1 MQELVSPSGTAGFL
15 PPGHLLST
23 SPALEQLDVEV
34 LGYVSNGSK
43 WRLQSLVIY
52 VLLLKDR
59 LGWAHF
65 RIHPEF
71 EGSDQFRHGLE
82 LRDVMC
88 ATGGVCLADFSMDLF
103 FEGL

>member
-1 MQELVSPSGTAGFL
+1 MF
-15 PPGHLLST
+15 
-23 SPALEQLDVEV
+23 
-34 LGYVSNGSK
+34 
-43 WRLQSLVIY
+43 
-52 VLLLKDR
+52 LLLKDR

-88 ATGGVCLADFSMDLF
+88 ATGCVCLADFSMDLF